1 MDDLNPDSIRRALTG
16 LIAVSQTSSGVEVQL
31 PVFFPNGDTASVVV
45 TAEGRDFIVHDNG
58 GALAFLG
65 DFGLDATKKKVILKF
80 VNLAGRYG
88 CEFVYGRVQRR
99 CGGDDL
105 AVCAAIVSNASRAVA
120 DHVISASDQPILDF
134 RAEVL
139 GNIREIVGA
148 SRFRENEEVIG
159 ESGYA
164 YKVSAIVLDERKKR
178 PISFV
183 EPVKDHDTA
192 TKKFRE
198 FWDISR
204 SEATSQ
210 ITRISLY
217 DDRKVWN
224 SADLLLL
231 QGVSNVVRLQD
242 VEPRLKE
249 LLAA

>member
-1 MDDLNPDSIRRALTG
+1 MDNINPDFIRRALTD
-16 LIAVSQTSSGVEVQL
+16 LIAVNQTSSGFEVQL

-45 TAEGRDFIVHDNG
+45 AVEGEELIVHDNG
-58 GALAFLG
+58 GAIAFLG
-65 DFGLDATKKKVILKF
+65 DFGLDATKKKAILKF
-80 VNLAGRYG
+80 SNLADRYG
-88 CEFVYGRVQRR
+88 CEFHYGRVQRR
-99 CGGDDL
+99 CGSDDL

-120 DHVISASDQPILDF
+120 DHVISSSDQPILDF

-139 GNIREIVGA
+139 SNIREIVGG

-164 YKVSAIVLDERKKR
+164 YKVSAIVLDERRKR

-217 DDRKVWN
+217 DDSKVWN

-231 QGVSNVVRLQD
+231 QGVSNVVRIKD